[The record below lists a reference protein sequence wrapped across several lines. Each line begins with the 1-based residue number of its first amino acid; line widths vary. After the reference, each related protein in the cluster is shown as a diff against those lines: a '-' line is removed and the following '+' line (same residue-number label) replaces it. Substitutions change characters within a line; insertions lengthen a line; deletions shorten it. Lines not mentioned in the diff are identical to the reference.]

1 MTAPPLPPQSSYP
14 NPTEETFFLH
24 SMGQDVGPY
33 GWNDLRM
40 MAAAEHLRADTPVR
54 RASGGGW
61 FQAKDV
67 PGVFSDKEWLVA
79 VLLSAFLGV
88 LGVDRF
94 YLGYIGLGIA
104 KLLTCGGFGVWAIID
119 LILIAMRKIP
129 DSDDRPLR

>member
-1 MTAPPLPPQSSYP
+1 MSTPPPPPQSSYP
-14 NPTEETFFLH
+14 NPTDETFFLH

-33 GWNDLRM
+33 GWNDLRV
-40 MAAAEHLRADTPVR
+40 MAIAEQLRADTPMR

-79 VLLSAFLGV
+79 LLLSAFLGV

-94 YLGYIGLGIA
+94 YLGYIGLGIL
-104 KLLTCGGFGVWAIID
+104 KLLTCGGFGVWTIID
-119 LILIAMRKIP
+119 LILIAIRKVP